1 VERSGTAYVSGGRHD
16 GYRRPPIHDEL
27 DGLLDDLDARIA
39 AANSASTAL
48 TTLLADPTDSDL
60 WT

>member
-16 GYRRPPIHDEL
+16 GYRRPPIPDEL

-48 TTLLADPTDSDL
+48 TTLPADPH
-60 WT
+60 